1 MSWKQILS
9 ITSVVTKWID
19 DWKSGATERRLHKV
33 QKLKDRLKDVEKDL
47 LKYKNFQNAHDY
59 RAYVRLL
66 NDKRVLRRKIDS
78 LAR

>member
-19 DWKSGATERRLHKV
+19 DWKSGATERRLHKIR
-33 QKLKDRLKDVEKDL
+33 KLEGLLKDVEKDL
-47 LKYKNFQNAHDY
+47 LQYKNFKNTHDY

-66 NDKRVLRRKIDS
+66 NDKRVLRRKIGS

>member
-1 MSWKQILS
+1 MAWKDAFS
-9 ITSVVTKWID
+9 IVNRITKWID

-33 QKLKDRLKDVEKDL
+33 QKIKDRLKDVEKDL

>member
-47 LKYKNFQNAHDY
+47 LKYKNFQNTHDY